1 MDEYLELTRVSQ
13 REETLRS
20 EVERLRDTFSFQFG
34 NLFVRAIER
43 PITLPMLPFN
53 ILVFLFKRAT
63 KKKILPEPITKITRN
78 CVIGYSA
85 ESPRGIHFDR
95 MEIILRELHKYGI
108 QTIHVTNDREIRE
121 YEDIESHAL
130 YSIPA
135 RKNFPDMIPRTWNRK
150 VEQIFSGILDTF
162 HPRTMIF
169 DGDYPFRGLLN
180 AVSLRP
186 EMNRFW
192 IRESL
197 LSFKISSLP
206 IDAFD
211 SFDATIHPSMSRRED
226 PDTIIGKSGTIFCNP
241 IIRDSPSQK
250 ALTNLRKRIV
260 QSHKKVVFVQLSKNV
275 ANVDQIFE
283 QLTSIHDVQILC
295 LNTAVPKK
303 FANHLN
309 VTTYHDISTS
319 DAIQIADVCLISP
332 DFFNIYSCFSNQKPT
347 MCIVESEK
355 NLDSITREFGM
366 PNLPIVLIQNEHDSS
381 YISDGIE
388 RLFDNQF
395 REQLIQRMSD
405 LNIQSGTKELCK
417 YLYSLHESNQYQ
429 VDLND

>member
-1 MDEYLELTRVSQ
+1 MDEYLELTRVSR

-20 EVERLRDTFSFQFG
+20 EVERLRNSFSFQFG
-34 NLFVRAIER
+34 NLFVQAIER

-53 ILVFLFKRAT
+53 VLVFLFKRVR
-63 KKKILPEPITKITRN
+63 KRNILPKPVKKITRN
-78 CVIGYSA
+78 CIIGYSA

-95 MEIILRELHKYGI
+95 MEVILSELRKSGI
-108 QTIHVTNDREIRE
+108 QTVHVTNDREIRG
-121 YEDIESHAL
+121 YRDIHSHAL

-135 RKNFPDMIPRTWNRK
+135 RNHFPDMIPRTWNRK
-150 VEQIFSGILDTF
+150 VEQILSGILDTF

-169 DGDYPFRGLLN
+169 DGDYPFRGMLN
-180 AVSLRP
+180 AISLRP

-211 SFDATIHPSMSRRED
+211 SFDATIHPSMSRRDD
-226 PDTIIGKSGTIFCNP
+226 PDTIIGNSGTIFCNP
-241 IIRDSPSQK
+241 IFSDPHGQK
-250 ALTNLRKRIV
+250 KLTHLRKRIV
-260 QSHKKVVFVQLSKNV
+260 QSHKKVIFVQLSKFVENI
-275 ANVDQIFE
+275 DQIFE
-283 QLTSIHDVQILC
+283 QLTSLHDAQILC

-303 FANHLN
+303 FAHHLN

-319 DAIQIADVCLISP
+319 DAIQIADICLISP
-332 DFFNIYSCFSNQKPT
+332 DFFNIYSCFSNKKPT
-347 MCIVESEK
+347 MCIVDSEK
-355 NLDSITREFGM
+355 SVDSITREFGL
-366 PNLPIVLIQNEHDSS
+366 PNLPIVLIQNGRDLR

-388 RLFDNQF
+388 RLHNSQF
-395 REQLIQRMSD
+395 REQLIQRMSE

-417 YLYSLHESNQYQ
+417 YLCSLHESNQ
-429 VDLND
+429 V